1 MTTEK
6 RTGIVDLERLGT
18 VIRAPSVT
26 ELHDILHGGRWFSG
40 ASIGHEYGFV
50 CREEAGTALTRLIA
64 HFGLPNSP
72 QYQRWDASFLR
83 QRDKSTW
90 EYILLVNGRDLFA
103 VYDYK
108 GGVSVGYRMIALRGA
123 CPSSRYDFRAD
134 TETCQRFCRYI
145 EAVVNFPP
153 ELVK

>member
-1 MTTEK
+1 M
-6 RTGIVDLERLGT
+6 
-18 VIRAPSVT
+18 
-26 ELHDILHGGRWFSG
+26 
-40 ASIGHEYGFV
+40 
-50 CREEAGTALTRLIA
+50 TRLIM

-72 QYQRWDASFLR
+72 QYQRWDSAYLR

-108 GGVSVGYRMIALRGA
+108 AVISVGYRIIALGGA

-134 TETCQRFCRYI
+134 KETCQRFCRYI

-153 ELVK
+153 ELIK